1 MTEPTTAAP
10 TLAPT
15 TQTSTMQAPTTTVLT
30 AVSTTTFSGTV
41 SITASSN
48 LTQEMVESAT
58 KASLVA
64 HLEIDPSLVTVM
76 ATQKRRLK
84 VVTPTRRFADEWSIA
99 YTITAPTSKMTALQS
114 KATVIENDS
123 TSFSASMKSELM
135 KAGASSAEA
144 SITVSSF
151 TGKVDTTS
159 A

>member
-1 MTEPTTAAP
+1 
-10 TLAPT
+10 
-15 TQTSTMQAPTTTVLT
+15 
-30 AVSTTTFSGTV
+30 
-41 SITASSN
+41 
-48 LTQEMVESAT
+48 MVESAT

-64 HLEIDPSLVTVM
+64 HFEIDPSLVTVM

-84 VVTPTRRFADEWSIA
+84 VVTPITRFADEWSIA

-135 KAGASSAEA
+135 KAGASSVEA

-159 A
+159 ATEPEVMASSSDAGHGLTAMILVLVSELLMHP

>member
-1 MTEPTTAAP
+1 MG
-10 TLAPT
+10 
-15 TQTSTMQAPTTTVLT
+15 SG
-30 AVSTTTFSGTV
+30 AVS
-41 SITASSN
+41 IIASN
-48 LTQEMVESAT
+48 LSKEMVESAT

-64 HLEIDPSLVTVM
+64 HLEIDRSLVTVM

-84 VVTPTRRFADEWSIA
+84 EVTPARRFADEWSIA
-99 YTITAPTSKMTALQS
+99 YTITAPTSKMAALQS
-114 KATVIENDS
+114 KATAIENDS

-159 A
+159 ATEPEVIASSSDASPGLTAMILVLVSELLMHP

>member
-1 MTEPTTAAP
+1 
-10 TLAPT
+10 
-15 TQTSTMQAPTTTVLT
+15 
-30 AVSTTTFSGTV
+30 
-41 SITASSN
+41 
-48 LTQEMVESAT
+48 MVESAT

-123 TSFSASMKSELM
+123 TSFSASMKTELM

-151 TGKVDTTS
+151 TGKVDATS
-159 A
+159 ATEPEVSASSSDAGPGITAMILVLVSVLLMHP